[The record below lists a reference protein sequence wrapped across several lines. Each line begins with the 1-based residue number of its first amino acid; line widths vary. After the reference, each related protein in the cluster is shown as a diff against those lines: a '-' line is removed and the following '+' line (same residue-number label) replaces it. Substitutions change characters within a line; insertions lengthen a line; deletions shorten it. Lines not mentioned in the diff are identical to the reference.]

1 MRSYFCFNRILAG
14 VIALLLMATIFYACG
29 KTTNDVAPSNSNDN
43 QSLGAAANEAV
54 VSGLYNDLFTVAMEI
69 TTDQGFNET
78 GGRMA
83 AGHTPGSKLG
93 GCYTPE
99 IDDITKDRF
108 PKVVTITFDP
118 GCADAAGR
126 SRSGVLKL
134 TYSDYLRYPGATVTI
149 EPVGY
154 TVNGISITGTKVI
167 SNLSTNDVYKY
178 NARVSG
184 AVLKLDTINILYGS
198 NFTFT
203 QTEGLNSPKNV
214 YDDVYSVVGS
224 DTVTYNGNIAI
235 TNISDSS
242 ALIRKLDCPYIGKGK
257 AVVTLKSVVAMIDY
271 GNGACDDSALV
282 SIGDKVKTVKLPK

>member
-1 MRSYFCFNRILAG
+1 M
-14 VIALLLMATIFYACG
+14 VTIFYACG

-69 TTDQGFNET
+69 TTDQGYNEAGART
-78 GGRMA
+78 A

-93 GCYTPE
+93 GCYKPE

-118 GCADAAGR
+118 GCPDAGGR
-126 SRSGVLKL
+126 SRSGVLKM

-235 TNISDSS
+235 TTISDSS

-257 AVVTLKSVVAMIDY
+257 AVVTLKSVVATVDY